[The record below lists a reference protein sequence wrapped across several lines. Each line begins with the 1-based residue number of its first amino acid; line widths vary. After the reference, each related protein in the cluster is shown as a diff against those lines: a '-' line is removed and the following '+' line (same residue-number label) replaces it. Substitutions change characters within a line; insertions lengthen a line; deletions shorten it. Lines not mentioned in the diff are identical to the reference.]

1 MEMGVGDEWREQI
14 AMRAAKE
21 IKEGMVVNLGIG
33 IPSLVSAFLP
43 EYKHVL
49 FQSEN
54 GVLGIGGTL
63 ELGKEDEN
71 LCNAAGYP
79 VQVVNGASFFDT
91 AVSFGMIRK
100 GKIDLTILGGL
111 QVNEKGDLANW
122 IVPGKRVPG
131 MGGALELVQKSKKV
145 IILMSQTDK
154 NHSPKL
160 VERCT
165 LPLTARE
172 CVNMVITEKAVFT
185 IENRRFV
192 LKEVM
197 EGSTVE
203 EVVAS
208 TAAKIDIDIS

>member
-1 MEMGVGDEWREQI
+1 MGVGNEWREKI
-14 AMRAAKE
+14 AKRAAKE

-43 EYKHVL
+43 ENKHVL

-54 GVLGIGGTL
+54 GVLGIGGAP
-63 ELGKEDEN
+63 EQGKEDEN

-79 VQVVNGASFFDT
+79 VLAVNGASFFDT

-100 GKIDLTILGGL
+100 GLIDLTILGGL

-122 IVPGKRVPG
+122 IVPGNRVPG
-131 MGGALELVQKSKKV
+131 MGGALELAQKSKKV

-154 NHSPKL
+154 NHAPKL
-160 VERCT
+160 VETCT
-165 LPLTARE
+165 LPLTAKE
-172 CVNMVITEKAVFT
+172 CVNMVITEKAVFS
-185 IENRRFV
+185 IENRHFV

-197 EGSTVE
+197 GGCSVE
-203 EVVAS
+203 EAVAN
-208 TAAKIDIDIS
+208 TAARVCVDFS